1 MLGFSVKP
9 AATLISFLSW
19 DWDDNVHPCCTR
31 RSTSGKLNLKMLQ
44 PNKAEPHETERYV
57 KLGTDEKTPRGVSRK
72 FKEHSEGEIMQTK
85 NRKREERSCEGM
97 QSALSPKPQCPGSRG
112 SYPESQL
119 LLLLGRSSLFLA
131 HWSSPKHRL
140 PFPTSVPL
148 TVLSR
153 SIP

>member
-19 DWDDNVHPCCTR
+19 DWDDNVHPCCTQ

-97 QSALSPKPQCPGSRG
+97 QLALSPKPQCPGSGG
-112 SYPESQL
+112 SYPETDTA
-119 LLLLGRSSLFLA
+119 SLTAGQELSLSGTLVKPQTPPA
-131 HWSSPKHRL
+131 L
-140 PFPTSVPL
+140 PHLCAPDCA
-148 TVLSR
+148 
-153 SIP
+153 I